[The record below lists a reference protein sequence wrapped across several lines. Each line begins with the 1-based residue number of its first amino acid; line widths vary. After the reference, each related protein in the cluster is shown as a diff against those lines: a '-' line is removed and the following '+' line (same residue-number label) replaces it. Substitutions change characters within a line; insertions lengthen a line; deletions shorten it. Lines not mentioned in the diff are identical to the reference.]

1 MIGAP
6 RAALA
11 GMAAL
16 ALGMGIGRFAYTP
29 LLPALMQETGLS
41 LQAAG
46 YLASANF
53 AGYLIGALASM
64 RLPRGRRGAAFITA
78 IALSVLTTLSMAVL
92 AQPWPLALSRLL
104 SGAASAFIM
113 VQGSAMVLDVLTAH
127 RRPQL
132 FAALYA
138 GVGAGIALTALA
150 IEILSRAGVPGATA
164 WAALG
169 ALSALLAIPAL
180 GLSDAGLPVTRP
192 PDSASASQPPAAAR
206 AKALRALTLAYGG
219 LGFGYVI
226 TATFIVVMV
235 RSRADWRAWEM
246 MVWCLVGLAAV
257 PSNWLWQ
264 RTAQRFGPWR
274 AMIAAY
280 LLEAFGVAVAAAGQ
294 HLVLVM
300 LGAALLGGTF
310 MAITAL
316 GLTTARGLS
325 DTDSARVVGRMT
337 AAFGL
342 GQILGPAAGG
352 WLAERSGSFIAP
364 SALAGAVLVASALL
378 LAVAA
383 RRLADQAGG
392 AIVGLR

>member
-1 MIGAP
+1 
-6 RAALA
+6 
-11 GMAAL
+11 
-16 ALGMGIGRFAYTP
+16 
-29 LLPALMQETGLS
+29 
-41 LQAAG
+41 
-46 YLASANF
+46 
-53 AGYLIGALASM
+53 
-64 RLPRGRRGAAFITA
+64 
-78 IALSVLTTLSMAVL
+78 
-92 AQPWPLALSRLL
+92 
-104 SGAASAFIM
+104 
-113 VQGSAMVLDVLTAH
+113 
-127 RRPQL
+127 
-132 FAALYA
+132 
-138 GVGAGIALTALA
+138 
-150 IEILSRAGVPGATA
+150 
-164 WAALG
+164 
-169 ALSALLAIPAL
+169 
-180 GLSDAGLPVTRP
+180 
-192 PDSASASQPPAAAR
+192 
-206 AKALRALTLAYGG
+206 
-219 LGFGYVI
+219 
-226 TATFIVVMV
+226 
-235 RSRADWRAWEM
+235 
-246 MVWCLVGLAAV
+246 
-257 PSNWLWQ
+257 
-264 RTAQRFGPWR
+264 
-274 AMIAAY
+274 MIAAY